1 VARVETA
8 PDEVELPQNQTRLRV
23 VTGLAALVL
32 VVAAAVLVTRHDRV
46 RPSVPEYCAQM
57 RAARGLTTVMATGD
71 AAQITRAVTQ
81 LDHAVK
87 VAPASVVSPTRVL
100 VAYADG
106 LVSALHAG
114 GDTESAL
121 AAAVR
126 RQEPQI
132 PRVEAAGRQ
141 VSAWVKANCGFTLAG

>member
-8 PDEVELPQNQTRLRV
+8 PDEIEVPQHQLLVRV
-23 VTGLAALVL
+23 ATGIIALVL
-32 VVAAAVLVTRHDRV
+32 VVAAVVLVTRHQRV

-57 RAARGLTTVMATGD
+57 HAARGLTTVMATGD
-71 AAQITRAVTQ
+71 AAQITSAVSQ
-81 LDHAVK
+81 LDHAVAA
-87 VAPASVVSPTRVL
+87 APAPVVTPMRV
-100 VAYADG
+100 VVGYADG

-141 VSAWVKANCGFTLAG
+141 VSAWVKTNCGFTLAG